1 MAATGSA
8 LATVFAQAISVI
20 LSIVIIKRRGLPF
33 DFSLKSIKFHKKLTS
48 QIIKFGA
55 PIALQD
61 VLVHISFLVI
71 MMIGNSMGVVASAGI
86 GISEKLAGFIMLIP
100 SSFSQAVSAFVAQNY
115 GAKKYD
121 RSKKVLLYAVG
132 LSLCCG
138 VFMFYFSV
146 FHGNLL
152 SGLFSTEEDVV
163 MASWDYLKAYGI
175 DCLFTA
181 IMFSMV
187 GYFNGCG
194 QTTFVMIQGIVG
206 AFCVRIPVSYFM
218 SKLEPVSLFK
228 VGLATPASTL
238 VQIALCLVYFVILSR
253 KMSIEKSTSETVK
266 ENQIV

>member
-1 MAATGSA
+1 
-8 LATVFAQAISVI
+8 
-20 LSIVIIKRRGLPF
+20 
-33 DFSLKSIKFHKKLTS
+33 
-48 QIIKFGA
+48 
-55 PIALQD
+55 
-61 VLVHISFLVI
+61 
-71 MMIGNSMGVVASAGI
+71 
-86 GISEKLAGFIMLIP
+86 
-100 SSFSQAVSAFVAQNY
+100 
-115 GAKKYD
+115 
-121 RSKKVLLYAVG
+121 
-132 LSLCCG
+132 
-138 VFMFYFSV
+138 MFYFSF

-238 VQIALCLVYFVILSR
+238 AQIVLCVVYFIILS
-253 KMSIEKSTSETVK
+253 KKLSAEKNSLEDAK
-266 ENQIV
+266 

>member
-1 MAATGSA
+1 
-8 LATVFAQAISVI
+8 
-20 LSIVIIKRRGLPF
+20 
-33 DFSLKSIKFHKKLTS
+33 
-48 QIIKFGA
+48 
-55 PIALQD
+55 
-61 VLVHISFLVI
+61 
-71 MMIGNSMGVVASAGI
+71 MGVVASAGI
-86 GISEKLAGFIMLIP
+86 GISEKLATFIMLIP

-121 RSKKVLLYAVG
+121 RAKKVLFYAVG

-163 MASWDYLKAYGI
+163 MASWDYLKAYGV

-206 AFCVRIPVSYFM
+206 AFCIRIPVSYFM

-228 VGLATPASTL
+228 VGLAIPASTL
-238 VQIALCLVYFVILSR
+238 VQIALCVVYFVILS
-253 KMSIEKSTSETVK
+253 KKLSAEKNSLKDAE
-266 ENQIV
+266 ENKVL